1 MSKESTTKKGLSK
14 TVLVLSFLIYI
25 IPYWLTGPVA
35 LFADMIANKE
45 YFVLFTSGIYYG
57 FEALAIIISILIIG
71 FANRTFKKYDGSEE
85 SIETT
90 NKRLKIFETASIV
103 VPLTNA
109 LFVAIA
115 MSLSAKTA
123 GITLTHF
130 GNTNPFPA
138 FICCAYSTV
147 SLFSLVVYVIQIQ
160 INEKNLS
167 WLPFKQ
173 EYITLD
179 ITKRNLL
186 TLIFSLLGIFL
197 LIFCVLL
204 IPETYVKGSSY
215 ILSKILTVVICGII
229 IFAFIELMLLGDI
242 KGTIKNLAI
251 FAGSLAEKNYTPE
264 DIKIFNR
271 SELGVVALNM
281 NNFRSI
287 TKELLQDFQS
297 GCEGTLSVASGLNT
311 NLLKSSATLDDIT
324 ATVGNVKNDMDN
336 QAAGVEEALST
347 TEQIMERIERLNE
360 AIEIQASG
368 VVQSSAAIEQ
378 MVANVNSVS
387 SILEKNTQSVNDL
400 ATASNEGRKR
410 VQSAV
415 QMSEEI
421 ISQSSGL
428 LEASKTI
435 QSIASQTNLLAMNAA
450 IESAHAGEA
459 GKGFAVV
466 ADEIRKL
473 AEQSNNQSKSIE
485 DNLKT
490 LSNAIQQVAD
500 HTRQVQQ
507 QFEIIYDLSN
517 TVKNQEDVISN
528 AMAEQT
534 SGNKQVLEGIRSISD
549 STSTV
554 KDSASEMKL
563 GGEQIVEEMKV
574 LSDTTRNINE
584 RMTEVTQSIDR
595 IIEDLGD
602 VQASSAENSTSIDN
616 LNNEIA
622 LFKL

>member
-1 MSKESTTKKGLSK
+1 MSNESEAKKGLSRA
-14 TVLVLSFLIYI
+14 VLILSIIIYM
-25 IPYWLTGPVA
+25 IPFWLTGPVA
-35 LFADMIANKE
+35 IYANLIVHNEYFLLFSNPIFLIVECLILVASIFILSFANKQIK
-45 YFVLFTSGIYYG
+45 T
-57 FEALAIIISILIIG
+57 
-71 FANRTFKKYDGSEE
+71 YDGSDK
-85 SIETT
+85 SIFKL
-90 NKRLKIFETASIV
+90 NKFLKNFETFSIAF
-103 VPLTNA
+103 PLVNGLIVA
-109 LFVAIA
+109 LLLEFIIRNN
-115 MSLSAKTA
+115 
-123 GITLTHF
+123 GIELEQFEGGATL
-130 GNTNPFPA
+130 PA
-138 FICCAYSTV
+138 LLCCSYATV
-147 SLFSLVVYVIQIQ
+147 CIFSLVIYVFQIQ
-160 INEKNLS
+160 CLEKRLS
-167 WLPFKQ
+167 WLPFKKQ
-173 EYITLD
+173 YITLD

-186 TLIFSLLGIFL
+186 TLIFALIGLFL
-197 LIFCVLL
+197 TVFTVLA
-204 IPETYVKGSSY
+204 IPASYNEGHSY
-215 ILSKILTVVICGII
+215 IISKVFVSVILGVVFFAII
-229 IFAFIELMLLGDI
+229 EFMLLSDI
-242 KGTIKNLAI
+242 KNVISRI
-251 FAGSLAEKNYTPE
+251 EKASDKLSNKDYVIE
-264 DIKIFNR
+264 DIPVLNR

-281 NNFRSI
+281 NNFKNI
-287 TKELLQDFQS
+287 THELLKDFRS
-297 GCEGTLSVASGLNT
+297 GCEGTIAVAAGLNT

-324 ATVGNVKNDMDN
+324 ATVGNVKNDMTN

-347 TEQIMERIERLNE
+347 TEQIMERIEHLNE

-387 SILEKNTQSVNDL
+387 TILEKNTKSVNDL
-400 ATASNEGRKR
+400 ENASDEGRKR

-415 QMSEEI
+415 QMSEQI
-421 ISQSSGL
+421 IAQSSGL

-507 QFEIIYDLSN
+507 QFDVIYELSR
-517 TVKNQEDVISN
+517 TVKNQEDIISN

-534 SGNKQVLEGIRSISD
+534 SGNQQVLEGIRSISD

-554 KDSASEMKL
+554 KDSALEMKN
-563 GGEQIVEEMKV
+563 GGQQIVEEMTI
-574 LSDTTRNINE
+574 LSGTTRDINE

-595 IIEDLGD
+595 IIEDLGE
-602 VQASSAENSTSIDN
+602 VQSASSENNTNIDTLNSEIRKFN
-616 LNNEIA
+616 L
-622 LFKL
+622 

>member
-1 MSKESTTKKGLSK
+1 MSKDTTQKKGLSK
-14 TVLVLSFLIYI
+14 TVLILSFFIYI
-25 IPYWLTGPVA
+25 FPFWLSGPVG
-35 LFADMIANKE
+35 LFADMIVNKE
-45 YFVLFTSGIYYG
+45 YYIVFTNG
-57 FEALAIIISILIIG
+57 FYFAAETLAVIVSILII
-71 FANRTFKKYDGSEE
+71 ALTNRTFKKYDGSKEA
-85 SIETT
+85 IEKT
-90 NKRLKIFETASIV
+90 NKSLKLFETFSIV
-103 VPLTNA
+103 IPLVNA
-109 LFVAIA
+109 FIVAVI
-115 MSLSAKTA
+115 MSISVKMT
-123 GITLTHF
+123 GVTLTRF
-130 GNTNPFPA
+130 GDTNPFPA
-138 FICCAYSTV
+138 FLCCTFSTV

-160 INEKNLS
+160 INEKNIS
-167 WLPFKQ
+167 WLPFKK

-186 TLIFSLLGIFL
+186 TLIFALLGIFL
-197 LIFCVLL
+197 LVFCVLL
-204 IPETYVKGSSY
+204 IPATYKNGSSY
-215 ILSKILTVVICGII
+215 ILKKIITVVIFGMI
-229 IFAFIELMLLGDI
+229 IFAFIELMLLSDI
-242 KGTIKNLAI
+242 KNTIKNLAK
-251 FAGSLAEKNYTPE
+251 FAESLAAKDYTPE
-264 DIKIFNR
+264 DIKIVNR

-281 NNFRSI
+281 NNFRGI
-287 TKELLQDFQS
+287 TKGLLTDFQT
-297 GCEGTLSVASGLNT
+297 GCEGTITVATGLNT

-360 AIEIQASG
+360 AIEVQASG

-387 SILEKNTQSVNDL
+387 SILEKNTQSVNEL
-400 ATASNEGRKR
+400 SAASNEGRKR

-534 SGNKQVLEGIRSISD
+534 SGNQQVLEGIRSISD

-563 GGEQIVEEMKV
+563 GGEQIVEEMSV
-574 LSDTTRNINE
+574 LSNTTREIND

-595 IIEDLGD
+595 IIEDLGE
-602 VQASSAENSTSIDN
+602 VQASSAENSKSIDS

>member
-1 MSKESTTKKGLSK
+1 MSKDSSNKKGLSK
-14 TVLVLSFLIYI
+14 TVVVLTFLIFV
-25 IPYWLTGPVA
+25 IPFWLSGPMGI
-35 LFADMIANKE
+35 FADMIDNGE
-45 YFVLFTSGIYYG
+45 YFLLFQSGLYIAVEVLAMIV
-57 FEALAIIISILIIG
+57 AAVILIL
-71 FANRTFKKYDGSEE
+71 ANRVFKRYDGSEE
-85 SIETT
+85 SIVKT
-90 NKRLKIFETASIV
+90 NKFLKFFETISIV
-103 VPLTNA
+103 IPLFNGLVVA
-109 LFVAIA
+109 LVLNI
-115 MSLSAKTA
+115 SVKIA
-123 GITLTHF
+123 GIQLTHF
-130 GNTNPFPA
+130 GDTNPFPA
-138 FICCAYSTV
+138 FLCLAFSTV
-147 SLFSLVVYVIQIQ
+147 SLFSLVIYVIQIQ

-167 WLPFKQ
+167 WLPFKK
-173 EYITLD
+173 EYITMD

-186 TLIFSLLGIFL
+186 TLVFALLGLFL
-197 LIFCVLL
+197 LIFSVLF
-204 IPETYVKGSSY
+204 IPQTYEKGGTY
-215 ILSKILTVVICGII
+215 IVSKIFTVVIFGVIL
-229 IFAFIELMLLGDI
+229 FAFIELMLLSDI
-242 KGTIKNLAI
+242 KGTIKNLI
-251 FAGSLAEKNYTPE
+251 VFAESLSRKDYTPE
-264 DIKIFNR
+264 DINIFNR

-281 NNFRSI
+281 NNFRAT
-287 TKELLQDFQS
+287 TKDLLNDFKT
-297 GCEGTLSVASGLNT
+297 GCEGTITVASGLNT

-324 ATVGNVKNDMDN
+324 ATVGEVKNDMDN

-347 TEQIMERIERLNE
+347 TEQIMERIEHLNE

-387 SILEKNTQSVNDL
+387 TILEKNNQSVNDL

-415 QMSEEI
+415 QMSEQI

-517 TVKNQEDVISN
+517 TVKNQEDAISN

-534 SGNKQVLEGIRSISD
+534 TGNKQVLEGIRSISD

-554 KDSASEMKL
+554 KESASEMKL
-563 GGEQIVEEMKV
+563 GGAQIVEEMKV
-574 LSDTTRNINE
+574 LSDTTRNIND

-602 VQASSAENSTSIDN
+602 VQSSSAENTKSIDS
-616 LNNEIA
+616 LNNEI
-622 LFKL
+622 LGFKL